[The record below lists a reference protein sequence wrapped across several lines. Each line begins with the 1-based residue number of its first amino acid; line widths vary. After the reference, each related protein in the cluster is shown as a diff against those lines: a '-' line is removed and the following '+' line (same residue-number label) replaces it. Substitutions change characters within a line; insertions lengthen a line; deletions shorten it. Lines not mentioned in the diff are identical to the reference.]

1 MAKIDTIDDR
11 TLGRKAVNEAKAQI
25 EKEQLEKAVKS
36 LKDLYRKQNAAIT
49 VLENIE
55 REIVDMEE
63 AINQGNLDG

>member
-55 REIVDMEE
+55 REIADMEE